1 MLRVITPIP
10 PCLKSKE
17 KTVVDI
23 RDAGRGGSSPPE
35 NYPLDPSRYAVV
47 ALVWLATFLF
57 WMAWF
62 MQGPLLESYWG
73 RKEHVSFG
81 SSEYLLSAVT
91 IVCIAT
97 ALVAGYGY
105 DRFGPRKASA
115 LCLAFIALGFGLRPF
130 TTGNFSATL
139 ILTIVAGVG
148 MPFIVAPAAIAAQWF
163 GRHRMNLPLA
173 LGYSAVPAGQA
184 AGQLLGAR
192 MWADLGITWAFGVM
206 SIALVAVLLLWW
218 VVVPEAP
225 KQPAGPPAVK
235 AAPLWAAL
243 REVIR
248 IENALILFGVAAVS
262 SGAVIFTG
270 SFLNTFL
277 DSTYHLSP
285 VQGGNDSS
293 VFSAASFLGVL
304 VLGYLARRSKTTR
317 EFGLGTAAGWLLS
330 WLAIAI
336 AWFVGGIPLWA
347 VLVLLAIS
355 GFCQAPSYSFGVNAL
370 ERSRGI
376 RPETVG
382 VAAGFYFTGSAIG
395 GFVFPTIIAR
405 IVDVAHTGAGLVG
418 PLVLVAAGT
427 TLWVATFI
435 PRRRARRTPVVAQ
448 QATVSQ

>member
-1 MLRVITPIP
+1 M
-10 PCLKSKE
+10 
-17 KTVVDI
+17 DI
-23 RDAGRGGSSPPE
+23 RDVGRGESSGPG
-35 NYPLDPSRYAVV
+35 NYPLDRARYAVV

-62 MQGPLLESYWG
+62 MQGPLLAAYWN
-73 RKEHVSFG
+73 REEHVSFG
-81 SSEYLLSAVT
+81 SAEYLLSSVT

-115 LCLAFIALGFGLRPF
+115 LCLAFIALGFGLRPL
-130 TTGNFSATL
+130 TTGDFSATL

-163 GRHRMNLPLA
+163 GPHRMNLPLA
-173 LGYSAVPAGQA
+173 LGYSAVPFGQF

-192 MWADLGITWAFGVM
+192 MWADFGIKWTFGVM
-206 SIALVAVLLLWW
+206 SIALVAVLILWW

-235 AAPLWAAL
+235 ATPLWSGL
-243 REVIR
+243 WDVIR
-248 IENALILFGVAAVS
+248 TENALILFAVAGVT

-285 VQGGNDSS
+285 VQGGDDSS
-293 VFSAASFLGVL
+293 VFSGASFLGVL
-304 VLGYLARRSKTTR
+304 ILGYMARRSKTTR

-347 VLVLLAIS
+347 VLVLLAVS
-355 GFCQAPSYSFGVNAL
+355 GFCQAPNYAFGVNAL
-370 ERSRGI
+370 ERSPGI

-382 VAAGFYFTGSAIG
+382 VAAGFYFTGSSLG
-395 GFVFPTIIAR
+395 GFVLPTIIAR
-405 IVDVAHTGAGLVG
+405 IVGSAHTGAGLVG

-427 TLWVATFI
+427 ILWTATLI
-435 PRRRARRTPVVAQ
+435 PRRRARRTSVVAQ
-448 QATVSQ
+448 QAAASR